1 VFDLLLQ
8 PKDLLREQIDFDILL
23 VDLPRKVEEFRR
35 LRISLRRRRFLGER
49 KSRKS
54 AEAE

>member
-23 VDLPRKVEEFRR
+23 VDLPRKVEEFGR
-35 LRISLRRRRFLGER
+35 LRISLRWRRFLRER